1 MKKFT
6 SLLVAVCLPVL
17 ALANMNGG
25 LHIDTGKLLLF
36 LVGIPLVFI
45 INLVLAIRNVKRK
58 NGAVTVINGILSLP
72 LVIGAVYAFNYTSGV
87 ATFLVLFAILHLY
100 LIKKSIPS

>member
-1 MKKFT
+1 MKKVT
-6 SLLVAVCLPVL
+6 SLLLALCLPML

-25 LHIDTGKLLLF
+25 LHIDMGKLLLF

-58 NGAVTVINGILSLP
+58 NGAVTVINGIFSLP
-72 LVIGAVYAFNYTSGV
+72 LVAGAVYAFKFSIGA
-87 ATFLVLFAILHLY
+87 ATLLALFAIVHLY